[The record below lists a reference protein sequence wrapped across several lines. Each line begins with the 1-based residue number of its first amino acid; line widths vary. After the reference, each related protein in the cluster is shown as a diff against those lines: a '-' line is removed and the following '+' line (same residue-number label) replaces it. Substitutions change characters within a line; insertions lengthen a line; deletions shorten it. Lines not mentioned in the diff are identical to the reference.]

1 MHTCLSFPEME
12 TKKKRTEKS
21 LYKPST
27 LAAAADDVLAPAAG
41 LRRIRRAP
49 VARTTVSL
57 LGT

>member
-1 MHTCLSFPEME
+1 ME